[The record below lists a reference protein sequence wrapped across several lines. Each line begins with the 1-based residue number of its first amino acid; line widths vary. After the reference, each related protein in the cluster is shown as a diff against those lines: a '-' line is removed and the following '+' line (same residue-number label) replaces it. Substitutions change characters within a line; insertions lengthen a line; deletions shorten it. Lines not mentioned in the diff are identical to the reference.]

1 MDCNRKANIMIMHLS
16 KTKLVIAAML
26 VSGFVFQ
33 GYAGKKPSRQ
43 WFKGN
48 LHTHSYW
55 SDGDAFPEMIMD
67 WYKSH
72 GYQFVALSDHNVLA
86 EGEKWKLLPENLLQ
100 LKAFEDYK
108 AKCGTDWVV
117 FREDT
122 GRVSVKLKTFREYTP
137 LFEEKDKFLII
148 PSEEISDGFEKK
160 PIHLNATNAQKVIP
174 PQKGTSVSDVIQ
186 NNINAVLQ
194 QEKETGVPMMV
205 QINHPNFHY
214 GISAE
219 DMVALNNARFFEVFN
234 GHPDVRNYGDID
246 HPSTE
251 IMWDIINIAFL
262 NEGKLLLFGLATDDS
277 HNYHAF
283 GSKYANAGRGW
294 VMVKADKLT
303 SASLIEAM
311 EKGDFYAST
320 GVVLEAVL
328 FSKNKLK
335 IAVKTE
341 PGVNY
346 KIQFIGCKKQDK
358 EAKVLEEAE
367 GGEAVF
373 ALDPDLLFVRAK
385 IISDKLKE
393 NPFSEGDFEVAWCQP
408 VIPQ

>member
-1 MDCNRKANIMIMHLS
+1 MMIMHLT

-33 GYAGKKPSRQ
+33 GYAGKKPSLQ

-72 GYQFVALSDHNVLA
+72 GYQFVALSDHNALA

-108 AKCGTDWVV
+108 AKYGTDWVV

-137 LFEEKDKFLII
+137 LFEEKNKFLII

-174 PQKGTSVSDVIQ
+174 PQKGTSVSEVIR

-194 QEKETGVPMMV
+194 QEKELGVPMMV
-205 QINHPNFHY
+205 QINHPNFGY
-214 GISAE
+214 GISTE
-219 DMVALNNARFFEVFN
+219 DMVVLNDARLFEVFN
-234 GHPDVRNYGDID
+234 GHPGVRNYGDSI
-246 HPSTE
+246 HPATE
-251 IMWDIINIAFL
+251 VMWDRINIAFL
-262 NEGKLLLFGLATDDS
+262 QQGKPLLFGLATDDS

-294 VMVKADKLT
+294 VMVHTDKLT
-303 SASLIEAM
+303 SASLIDAM

-320 GVVLEAVL
+320 GVRLKDVRLK
-328 FSKNKLK
+328 KNQLK
-335 IAVKTE
+335 ISVENK

-358 EAKVLEEAE
+358 EAKILKEEE

-373 ALDPDLLFVRAK
+373 DLDPDILFVRAK
-385 IISDKLKE
+385 IVSDKLKE
-393 NPFSEGDFEVAWCQP
+393 NPFSEGDYEVAWCQP
-408 VIPQ
+408 VIPKD